1 MYDVQTGLEYDF
13 TGNLR
18 KCNLDK
24 TKLFYEKLQEEMLV
38 AKNFCFPLILFH
50 HEQFYSR
57 KTDAKKK
64 TCSILKSIV
73 ITLGPL
79 ESLLHG
85 SSSLN

>member
-64 TCSILKSIV
+64 NLFNIKKYCDYTG
-73 ITLGPL
+73 TP
-79 ESLLHG
+79 
-85 SSSLN
+85 